1 MPTSLSID
9 AASNEEL
16 TVMTSVLK
24 RFNLQSLVR
33 QTFMT
38 LNIPNSQVTSP
49 LVYTPTPSFVPYFIA
64 FLLLYRTTPS

>member
-9 AASNEEL
+9 AASIEEL

-33 QTFMT
+33 QTFLT
-38 LNIPNSQVTSP
+38 LNIPNSQVTWLTHAQS
-49 LVYTPTPSFVPYFIA
+49 VP
-64 FLLLYRTTPS
+64 